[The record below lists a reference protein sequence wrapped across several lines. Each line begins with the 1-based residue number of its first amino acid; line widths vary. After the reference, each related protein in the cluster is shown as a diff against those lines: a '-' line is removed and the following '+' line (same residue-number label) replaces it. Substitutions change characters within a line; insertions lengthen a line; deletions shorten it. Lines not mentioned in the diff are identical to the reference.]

1 VWIDSPGG
9 VAGTVAG
16 ARHEPS
22 GAFVERARAL
32 LGLKE
37 GDADATAVDAV
48 LTEAAKGDR
57 GAAGL
62 EAVIDASARGA
73 VHRLYL
79 LKTFRAAGRQCGGC
93 GALQP
98 GAGPACRICGSAT
111 KDVELGE
118 ALVQRV
124 LATGGSVE
132 TVAIHAELGRAGG
145 LAALLRYPV

>member
-1 VWIDSPGG
+1 M
-9 VAGTVAG
+9 
-16 ARHEPS
+16 
-22 GAFVERARAL
+22 
-32 LGLKE
+32 
-37 GDADATAVDAV
+37 DAA
-48 LTEAAKGDR
+48 LTEAAKGGR
-57 GAAGL
+57 AAAGL
-62 EAVIDASARGA
+62 EAVIDTAARGA

-79 LKTFRAAGRQCGGC
+79 LKTFRAPGRRCGGC

-98 GAGPACRICGSAT
+98 GAGPACRICGAAT

-145 LAALLRYPV
+145 IAALLRYPV